1 VERPVEMH
9 QDRIRTKEVCV
20 PFKDYQIAMQDKP
33 VPIHE
38 KVYEPYPVH
47 IKVEKCVPV
56 YTYEER
62 IHEVIKE
69 KLVTVYEQTPV

>member
-1 VERPVEMH
+1 VRVEVPVEYVREVIVEKPVELH

-47 IKVEKCVPV
+47 VKV
-56 YTYEER
+56 
-62 IHEVIKE
+62 
-69 KLVTVYEQTPV
+69 